1 MTILKKE
8 KIFHLFLYFLLLFSL
23 VKSEVETTEL
33 SIGKAYNQTS
43 FIDEKYFYS
52 INLSSMKN
60 ITKIFID
67 IIIFTGDIEVNK
79 PFTNNNDFVVDQY
92 ESINKIFISIK
103 INQNPQLPDKFKSI
117 SNSFYKILYNF
128 AVEGIDD

>member
-1 MTILKKE
+1 MVILKKE
-8 KIFHLFLYFLLLFSL
+8 KLFHLFLYFLLLFSL

-43 FIDEKYFYS
+43 FINEEYFYS
-52 INLSSMKN
+52 MNLLSMKN

-67 IIIFTGDIEVNK
+67 VIIFTGDIEVNK
-79 PFTNNNDFVVDQY
+79 PLTNNKDFVVDQY

-103 INQNPQLPDKFKSI
+103 INQNAQLPDKLDFSIKSI
-117 SNSFYKILYNF
+117 SNSFYKIL
-128 AVEGIDD
+128 